1 MGGLAPRTRVL
12 VSETATEAGRLTALQ
27 GARFG
32 AGREAEVKARAHA
45 IRLLQRAGLVEIR
58 NTMMNG
64 VRGVEYRFNA
74 KAMDYLSR
82 YFEEIAQ

>member
-1 MGGLAPRTRVL
+1 M
-12 VSETATEAGRLTALQ
+12 
-27 GARFG
+27 ARIP
-32 AGREAEVKARAHA
+32 EHA

-82 YFEEIAQ
+82 YFEEIEQ